1 MQTKTW
7 SMLLPLILVW
17 LVSGLAG
24 VSFLRQSLTDKS
36 RPACRGWRKFL
47 QEIRFRLTF
56 AAGIGL
62 ILWVIS
68 GLIWVLFNWMS
79 A

>member
-7 SMLLPLILVW
+7 SVLLPLILVW
-17 LVSGLAG
+17 VVSVLAG
-24 VSFLRQSLTDKS
+24 ISFLHQALTDKS
-36 RPACRGWRKFL
+36 RPASRGWRKFL
-47 QEIRFRLTF
+47 RAARVRLTF

-68 GLIWVLFNWMS
+68 GVIWVLAN
-79 A
+79 